1 MSTKIKALLFTA
13 LVYAMVLVNSALA
26 MGFILEFGRK

>member
-13 LVYAMVLVNSALA
+13 LVYAVMVGSALA
-26 MGFILEFGRK
+26 VSGKIPG

>member
-13 LVYAMVLVNSALA
+13 LVYAIMVFPALA
-26 MGFILEFGRK
+26 SGIKITF

>member
-13 LVYAMVLVNSALA
+13 LVYATMVSSAFA
-26 MGFILEFGRK
+26 SFKIYW